1 MKRLLG
7 LAGFCTVVAVLVLP
21 AGGSARVPGPNGQ
34 IAFFRNISPLDVG
47 SSTTYAINPDG
58 TAKQV
63 LATET
68 LRPHWSPD
76 GSEVAMGC
84 DSCGGIALIVDPD
97 TGASRVL
104 PPYPG
109 LDIGCFWAWSPDG
122 SRIAC
127 EMDTDDPSLQGLYT
141 VRSSDGGDLTKVTSI
156 PGTPGDYSPDG
167 MSLSFVTGFPDDVN
181 SIYVIKLDGTG
192 LTQITPDGMEVAD
205 ENGGSWS
212 PTGNQ
217 ILFAARSDPDHRV
230 SLWVVNPDG
239 SGLHQL
245 PIPSCG
251 GAFSD
256 HRSHGCYDPTWSPDG
271 TKIVFVRSSVEGN
284 ARQSNIYTVNADG
297 TGLFQVTH
305 DGFPY
310 NGPDWGTHPPTG

>member
-21 AGGSARVPGPNGQ
+21 AGGSATVPGPNGQ
-34 IAFFRNISPLDVG
+34 IAFGLGGGRSTSVG

-58 TAKQV
+58 TTKQV

-68 LRPHWSPD
+68 GRPHWSPD

-84 DSCGGIALIVDPD
+84 DSCGGIALIVNPD

-127 EMDTDDPSLQGLYT
+127 EMDTDNPGLQGLYW
-141 VRSSDGGDLTKVTSI
+141 VHSSDGGDLTKVTSI
-156 PGTPGDYSPDG
+156 PATPGDYSPDG
-167 MSLSFVTGFPDDVN
+167 MSLSFVTGFPDGVN
-181 SIYVIKLDGTG
+181 HIYVIKLDGTG
-192 LTQITPDGMEVAD
+192 LTQITPDAMEVVGD
-205 ENGGSWS
+205 EDGGSWS

-217 ILFAARSDPDHRV
+217 ILFTARSDPDHRP
-230 SLWVVNPDG
+230 SLWVVEPRRERAAPAPD
-239 SGLHQL
+239 
-245 PIPSCG
+245 PFECG

-256 HRSHGCYDPTWSPDG
+256 HRSQPLLQPHLVAGRD
-271 TKIVFVRSSVEGN
+271 KIVFVRNS
-284 ARQSNIYTVNADG
+284 ALLKT
-297 TGLFQVTH
+297 
-305 DGFPY
+305 
-310 NGPDWGTHPPTG
+310 